1 MKIKANLLKYKDPN
15 TGSYSPIPVVVSG
28 EDIANKQDKVD
39 NTLNTTDKTIVGSI
53 NELSDEIGNYLPK
66 NQGASNVGKILV
78 VGSDGNLTLTDMPQ
92 GGVSGDVVGTLD
104 ESNNLLLSGNL
115 ANGTYTLKWL
125 NSDGTYSDAG
135 TMEVGEIEDPEEPE
149 STNLFVIGGDGY
161 ITDGRCSSTGEDR
174 TGNTGYIVTNYIDI
188 KNGDTVYIKNAT
200 VSKGT
205 TGHSGI
211 KLTDGTTIGLYPD
224 SSEYITNYSE
234 SNGITQFTINKA
246 DADYI
251 RITLEIYTDG
261 RQATEERVSEMGIII
276 TVSEPAYINLAEPN
290 AVNTTDFT
298 IWCNDA
304 RMTSG
309 TGGVYEQK
317 AGVVTTNYF
326 KASVGDVI
334 RVKGLSAVMVGY
346 PLVGLFNSSKTVLA
360 QGVNNLNTMQTNGYI
375 SNVNING
382 DLLEFKLA
390 YGDISYVRLSSTLT
404 SNIND
409 VIITVNEEITSD
421 TPSEP
426 TYTNFADPTSSDWVA
441 GRISNSAT
449 NGVATDASTTR
460 VTNFIPVENGD
471 VIVVGNC
478 ETADV
483 NISVGGTRFAVY
495 SGTTHS
501 TRLYNGIYDSTNGY
515 MHSTGDNEFT
525 IVNSS
530 VKYVRFTIG
539 DFTDENA
546 VTINIQRNGEWL

>member
-1 MKIKANLLKYKDPN
+1 MSTEYKLPFTANEISEKLRKVDELSNQKVNKNAITLDQHTDGLIYIFVDGEPKGNGIELN
-15 TGSYSPIPVVVSG
+15 TGSII
-28 EDIANKQDKVD
+28 E
-39 NTLNTTDKTIVGSI
+39 
-53 NELSDEIGNYLPK
+53 
-66 NQGASNVGKILV
+66 
-78 VGSDGNLTLTDMPQ
+78 
-92 GGVSGDVVGTLD
+92 GDVIGTLD

-135 TMEVGEIEDPEEPE
+135 NIVVGEIEEPEEPE
-149 STNLFVIGGDGY
+149 PTNLFVIGGDGY

-188 KNGDTVYIKNAT
+188 KNGDTVFIKNAT
-200 VSKGT
+200 VKNDT
-205 TGHSGI
+205 NCYSGI
-211 KLTDGTTIGLYPD
+211 KLTDGTTIGLYPNN
-224 SSEYITNYSE
+224 SEYITNYSE

-246 DADYI
+246 DADSI

-261 RQATEERVSEMGIII
+261 KSATEERVSEMGIII

-290 AVNTTDFT
+290 ATNTTDYS
-298 IWCNDA
+298 IWCNDTIM
-304 RMTSG
+304 RGTSD
-309 TGGVYEQK
+309 TLKEQS
-317 AGVVTTNYF
+317 GYITTNF
-326 KASVGDVI
+326 IKVDAGDNVTI
-334 RVKGLSAVMVGY
+334 RVKGITNDGTYPSIGIFDLDKTRKVLLMGGTGYTKSQWLQSADMIEDVFTFVIHNATFTNQL
-346 PLVGLFNSSKTVLA
+346 PDGLYLR
-360 QGVNNLNTMQTNGYI
+360 I
-375 SNVNING
+375 SG
-382 DLLEFKLA
+382 LP
-390 YGDISYVRLSSTLT
+390 TT
-404 SNIND
+404 TIND
-409 VIITVNEEITSD
+409 IIITVNEEITSD

-426 TYTNFADPTSSDWVA
+426 TYTNFADPTSSDWVV
-441 GRISNSAT
+441 GRISNGAT
-449 NGVATDASTTR
+449 NGVATDVTSTR

-478 ETADV
+478 ETTDV
-483 NISVGGTRFAVY
+483 SFSGGGPRFAVY